1 MREASLMNSKRTN
14 MKKYIVSLLAV
25 FAFFLTASAQ
35 HIDQLYTM
43 HVTTVDGSTVD
54 FEFADEPVMT
64 FNGADMTISSAASAD
79 TKFQMDNVVSV
90 TFSSVPSGIATV
102 KDGESGIHVSVS
114 DGKIT
119 VSGMAANAKVSVYD
133 VGGALV
139 ASANADAGGQAVVN
153 ISNLGKGVF
162 VVSTPANAFK
172 FTK

>member
-25 FAFFLTASAQ
+25 FAMGLTASAQ
-35 HIDQLYTM
+35 HIDKHYTM
-43 HVTTVDGSTVD
+43 HVTSVGGSTVD
-54 FEFADEPVMT
+54 FEFDNEPVMT
-64 FNGADMTISSAASAD
+64 FNGGEMTISSAADAD
-79 TKFQMDNVVSV
+79 VKFQMDNVVSV
-90 TFSSVPSGIATV
+90 TFSGVAAGIATV
-102 KDGESGIHVSVS
+102 KDGGSKINVSVS
-114 DGKIT
+114 DGKIV

-139 ASANADAGGQAVVN
+139 ANATSDANGQAVVN

-162 VVSTPANAFK
+162 VVSTPANSFK

>member
-1 MREASLMNSKRTN
+1 MNSKRTN

-35 HIDQLYTM
+35 HNDQLYTM

-54 FEFADEPVMT
+54 FEFVDEPVMT

-79 TKFQMDNVVSV
+79 MKFQMDNVVSV
-90 TFSSVPSGIATV
+90 TFSGVPSGITTV
-102 KDGESGIHVSVS
+102 KDGGSSIHVSVS
-114 DGKIT
+114 DGKII

-139 ASANADAGGQAVVN
+139 ANANADTGGQAVVN